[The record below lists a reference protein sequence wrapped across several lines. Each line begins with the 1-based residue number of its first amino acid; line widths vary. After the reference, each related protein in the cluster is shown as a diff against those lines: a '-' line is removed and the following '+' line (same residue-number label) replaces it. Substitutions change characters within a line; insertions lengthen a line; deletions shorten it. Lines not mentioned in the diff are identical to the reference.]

1 MTTIPTTTSST
12 TPVTTSPRTPV
23 LEVTDLNVDFGV
35 ENEWVPAA
43 RHMNYRIMPGEVLA
57 LVGESGS
64 GKSASS
70 MALLDLLPSNSRIRG
85 SIKLNGE
92 EITGIRANQMRRI
105 RGGEIA
111 VIFQEPMTALNP
123 VYTIGAQ
130 IIETLRVHYGIA
142 PSEAKKRAIELLTM
156 VELPDPLK
164 AFNSYP
170 HQLSGGQRQRAM
182 IAQSISCDPTLLIAD
197 EPTTAL
203 DVTVQAEIL
212 DLLRSLRD
220 RLDSAILLIT
230 HDMGVVADLADYIA
244 VMKNGVIVE
253 TGTAIE
259 IFSNPQHAY
268 TKALLAAVPHL
279 GKREGAEIDKTAA
292 FATDTSDDAALRQRI
307 EINERLA
314 EESRLA
320 AAKDSRPVVLDFD
333 DVVIDYPKHGRVP
346 AFRAVDHVSL
356 QVHAGEVVGLVGES
370 GSGKTTLGR
379 AAIGLLP
386 ITEGTLTVTG
396 QDISRAKRDEIRQLH
411 KKAGIVFQDPASSLN
426 PRMPVGESIG
436 EPLLL
441 AKQMKGQAL
450 YNEVERLLDSVEL
463 PRAYRGRFPHEL
475 SGGQKQRVGI
485 ARAIALKP
493 QLLIA
498 DEPTSALDVS
508 VQARVL
514 ELLQSL
520 QREMQFACLFITH
533 DLAVIDVLAN
543 RIAVMHQ
550 GKLVEVGTRDE
561 ILRNPRE
568 PYTQRLLAAV
578 PLPDPVLQRERRE
591 TRRVLLRAGSSE

>member
-1 MTTIPTTTSST
+1 MTATPATAST
-12 TPVTTSPRTPV
+12 DAATPV

-35 ENEWVPAA
+35 DNQWVPAA

-123 VYTIGAQ
+123 VYTVGSQ

-142 PSEAKKRAIELLTM
+142 PSEAKKRAIELLGM

-220 RLDSAILLIT
+220 RLKSAILLIT
-230 HDMGVVADLADYIA
+230 HDMGVVADIADYIA
-244 VMKNGVIVE
+244 VMKDGVIVE
-253 TGTAIE
+253 TGTALE
-259 IFSNPQHAY
+259 IFSNPQHPY

-279 GKREGAEIDKTAA
+279 GQRAGAEIDTTAA
-292 FATDTSDDAALRQRI
+292 
-307 EINERLA
+307 
-314 EESRLA
+314 LA
-320 AAKDSRPVVLDFD
+320 AETPDARERISINDRAVEASRVAAARDTRPVVLDFD
-333 DVVIDYPKHGRVP
+333 DVVIEYPKHGRVP
-346 AFRAVDHVSL
+346 AFRAVDHVDL
-356 QVHAGEVVGLVGES
+356 KVHSGEVVGLVGES

-396 QDISRAKRDEIRQLH
+396 QNISKANRDEIRQLH

-426 PRMPVGESIG
+426 PRMPVGDSIG

-450 YNEVERLLDSVEL
+450 FNEVERLLDSVEL

-498 DEPTSALDVS
+498 DEPTRALDVS

-514 ELLQSL
+514 ELLQGL

-561 ILRNPRE
+561 ILRNPKQ

-578 PLPDPVLQRERRE
+578 PLPDPILQRERRE
-591 TRRVLLRAGSSE
+591 TRRELLRAGSSE

>member
-1 MTTIPTTTSST
+1 MTTIPATNSSA
-12 TPVTTSPRTPV
+12 TPADSQTRTPV

-35 ENEWVPAA
+35 DNQWVPAA
-43 RHMNYRIMPGEVLA
+43 RHMNYRILPGEVLA

-85 SIKLNGE
+85 SIKLNGQ
-92 EITGIRANQMRRI
+92 EITGIRAPQMRRI

-142 PSEAKKRAIELLTM
+142 PSEAKKRALELLTM

-244 VMKNGVIVE
+244 VMKDGVIVE
-253 TGTAIE
+253 TGTALQ
-259 IFSNPQHAY
+259 IFANPQHPY
-268 TKALLAAVPHL
+268 TQALLAAVPHL
-279 GKREGAEIDKTAA
+279 GQRDGTEIDTTAA
-292 FATDTSDDAALRQRI
+292 FATDVGGDAALKQRI

-314 EESRLA
+314 EESRMT

-333 DVVIDYPKHGRVP
+333 DVVIEYPKHGRVS

-356 QVHAGEVVGLVGES
+356 QVHAGEVLGLVGES

-386 ITEGTLTVTG
+386 ITEGTLTVVG
-396 QDISRAKRDEIRQLH
+396 QNISKAGREDIRRLH
-411 KKAGIVFQDPASSLN
+411 KQAGIVFQDPASSLN

-441 AKQMKGQAL
+441 AKKMTGQAL
-450 YNEVERLLDSVEL
+450 FTEVERLLDSVEL

-514 ELLQSL
+514 QLLQNL
-520 QREMQFACLFITH
+520 QQEMQFACLFITH

-550 GKLVEVGTRDE
+550 GKIVEVGTRDE
-561 ILRNPRE
+561 ILRNPKE

-591 TRRVLLRAGSSE
+591 TRRELLRLGSSE

>member
-1 MTTIPTTTSST
+1 MTIISSTTSST
-12 TPVTTSPRTPV
+12 QPASTEPRTPV
-23 LEVTDLNVDFGV
+23 LEVSDLNVDFGV
-35 ENEWVPAA
+35 DNEWVPAA
-43 RHMNYRIMPGEVLA
+43 RQMSYRIMPGEVLA

-279 GKREGAEIDKTAA
+279 GQRKGAEIDTTAA
-292 FATDTSDDAALRQRI
+292 FVTDAGDDAALRQRI

-320 AAKDSRPVVLDFD
+320 SARDTRPVVLDFD
-333 DVVIDYPKHGRVP
+333 EVVIDYPKHGRVP
-346 AFRAVDHVSL
+346 AFRAVDNVSL

-396 QDISRAKRDEIRQLH
+396 QNISRAKRDDIRQLH

-441 AKQMKGQAL
+441 AKQMKGQEL

-493 QLLIA
+493 LLLIA

-514 ELLQSL
+514 ELLQNL

-561 ILRNPRE
+561 ILRNPKD

-591 TRRVLLRAGSSE
+591 TRRELLRLGSSE

>member
-1 MTTIPTTTSST
+1 MTTISSTTSST
-12 TPVTTSPRTPV
+12 QPASTEPRTPV
-23 LEVTDLNVDFGV
+23 LEVSDLNVDFGV
-35 ENEWVPAA
+35 DNEWVPAA
-43 RHMNYRIMPGEVLA
+43 RHMSYRIMPGEVLA

-279 GKREGAEIDKTAA
+279 GQREGAEIDTTAA
-292 FATDTSDDAALRQRI
+292 FVTDAGDDAALRQRI

-320 AAKDSRPVVLDFD
+320 SARDSRPVVLDFD
-333 DVVIDYPKHGRVP
+333 EVVIDYPKHGRVP
-346 AFRAVDHVSL
+346 AFRAVDNVSL

-396 QDISRAKRDEIRQLH
+396 QNISRAKRDDIRQLH

-441 AKQMKGQAL
+441 AKQMKGQEL

-493 QLLIA
+493 LLLIA

-514 ELLQSL
+514 ELLQNL

-561 ILRNPRE
+561 ILRNPKD

-591 TRRVLLRAGSSE
+591 TRRELLRLGSSE

>member
-1 MTTIPTTTSST
+1 MTTISSTTSST
-12 TPVTTSPRTPV
+12 QPASTEPRTPV
-23 LEVTDLNVDFGV
+23 LEVSDLNVDFGV
-35 ENEWVPAA
+35 DNEWVPAA
-43 RHMNYRIMPGEVLA
+43 RHMSYRIMPGEVLA

-279 GKREGAEIDKTAA
+279 GQRKGAEIDTTAA
-292 FATDTSDDAALRQRI
+292 FVTDAGNDAALRQRI

-320 AAKDSRPVVLDFD
+320 SARDSRPVVLDFD
-333 DVVIDYPKHGRVP
+333 EVVIDYPKHGRVP
-346 AFRAVDHVSL
+346 AFRAVDNVSL

-396 QDISRAKRDEIRQLH
+396 QNISRAKRDDIRQLH

-441 AKQMKGQAL
+441 AKQMKGQEL

-493 QLLIA
+493 LLLIA

-514 ELLQSL
+514 ELLQNL

-561 ILRNPRE
+561 ILRNPKD

-591 TRRVLLRAGSSE
+591 TRRELLRLGSSE

>member
-1 MTTIPTTTSST
+1 MTTIPATNSSA
-12 TPVTTSPRTPV
+12 TPADSPPRTPV

-35 ENEWVPAA
+35 DNEWVPAA
-43 RHMNYRIMPGEVLA
+43 RHMTYRILPGEVLA

-85 SIKLNGE
+85 SIKLNGQ
-92 EITGIRANQMRRI
+92 EITGIRAPQMRRI

-142 PSEAKKRAIELLTM
+142 PSEAKKRALELLTM

-212 DLLRSLRD
+212 DLLRALRD

-230 HDMGVVADLADYIA
+230 HDMGVVADLADFIA
-244 VMKNGVIVE
+244 VMKDGVIVE
-253 TGTAIE
+253 TGTALE
-259 IFSNPQHAY
+259 IFSNPQHPY
-268 TKALLAAVPHL
+268 TQALLAAVPHL
-279 GKREGAEIDKTAA
+279 GQRDGAEIDTTAA
-292 FATDTSDDAALRQRI
+292 FATDVGDDAALKQRI
-307 EINERLA
+307 EINERRA
-314 EESRLA
+314 EESRIT
-320 AAKDSRPVVLDFD
+320 AAKDRRPVVLDFD
-333 DVVIDYPKHGRVP
+333 DVVIEYPKHGRVS

-356 QVHAGEVVGLVGES
+356 QLHAGEVLGLVGES
-370 GSGKTTLGR
+370 GSGKTTIGR

-386 ITEGTLTVTG
+386 ITEGTLTVVG
-396 QDISRAKRDEIRQLH
+396 QNISKAGRDDIRRLH
-411 KKAGIVFQDPASSLN
+411 KHAGIVFQDPASSLN

-441 AKQMKGQAL
+441 AKQLKGQAL

-514 ELLQSL
+514 QLLQNL
-520 QREMQFACLFITH
+520 QQEMQFACLFITH

-550 GKLVEVGTRDE
+550 GKIVEVGTRDE
-561 ILRNPRE
+561 ILRNPKE

-591 TRRVLLRAGSSE
+591 TRRELLRLGSSE